1 MKRFGIKVINLL
13 LCLLTVTVT
22 ACKDEEETPFT
33 VNEDGS
39 VGLTV
44 SSKAIMIGKD
54 GGTATITVSSGY
66 YWNLYGESDWC
77 TLSANSYAHRSEE

>member
-1 MKRFGIKVINLL
+1 MKRFGIKTINLL
-13 LCLLTVTVT
+13 LCLLTVIAA
-22 ACKDEEETPFT
+22 ACKDEEKETFT

-44 SSKAIMIGKD
+44 SSKAIIIGKD

-77 TLSANSYAHRSEE
+77 TLSANSGNPRDV

>member
-39 VGLTV
+39 VRL
-44 SSKAIMIGKD
+44 
-54 GGTATITVSSGY
+54 
-66 YWNLYGESDWC
+66 
-77 TLSANSYAHRSEE
+77 RSPLRRMRERGRVMLRST